1 MENREI
7 FQFYSLLLQY
17 PDQEWINPL
26 FSEDVREMV
35 DEGTYQKINPF
46 VQYLEQHPLD
56 ELQENYVNTF
66 DFNEKTNLYLS
77 YAKLKDERER
87 GQILVELKQLYQ
99 DEGFTLNSD
108 ELPDYL
114 PLFLEFTAI
123 AEEETAKKLLVQYL
137 PAMEYLKKELT
148 ETNSVYAFV
157 LEALLL
163 TIDQYIHQ

>member
-17 PDQEWINPL
+17 PDQEWLDPL
-26 FSEDVREMV
+26 LSEEVREMV
-35 DEGTYQKINPF
+35 DEEIDQKINPF
-46 VQYLEQHPLD
+46 IQYLKQHTLD
-56 ELQENYVNTF
+56 EIQENYVNTF

-99 DEGFTLNSD
+99 DEGLNLSSD

-114 PLFLEFTAI
+114 PLFLEFTAF

-137 PAMEYLKKELT
+137 PAMEYLKKELV
-148 ETNSVYAFV
+148 EINSLYAFV